1 MNDRIFVGDTF
12 TATVNDGRL
21 IHPPL
26 TLAKRHYPALDAACE
41 RWNQPQSDPAMTG
54 LLIRIGNMQRLL
66 QGQPKPDRRYVSR
79 FEQGNR
85 YYWRGHC
92 RLEGVQL

>member
-1 MNDRIFVGDTF
+1 MSAQR
-12 TATVNDGRL
+12 R
-21 IHPPL
+21 
-26 TLAKRHYPALDAACE
+26 YPALDAARE